1 MENMGPQDVPQ
12 DKLELRAVIGLTRR
26 LPLADID
33 ALTVGAIR
41 THRSLVEKAD
51 QLFQALPDDYK
62 SGAVAG
68 GAQHLAYIEACIEMH
83 AQMSVVNTL
92 VDIIGYIP
100 KVPES

>member
-1 MENMGPQDVPQ
+1 MDSVVTTSEE
-12 DKLELRAVIGLTRR
+12 KFELRPVIGLTRG

-33 ALTVGAIR
+33 ALTMSAIR

-68 GAQHLAYIEACIEMH
+68 GAQHLAYIEACVEMH

-100 KVPES
+100 KVSVD

>member
-1 MENMGPQDVPQ
+1 MESGITTSEE
-12 DKLELRAVIGLTRR
+12 KFELRPVIGLTRG
-26 LPLADID
+26 LPLADLEV
-33 ALTVGAIR
+33 LTVGAIR

-51 QLFQALPDDYK
+51 QLFQGLPDDYK

-68 GAQHLAYIEACIEMH
+68 GAQHLAYIQACIEMH

-100 KVPES
+100 KVPVD

>member
-1 MENMGPQDVPQ
+1 MESGVTTSEEEF
-12 DKLELRAVIGLTRR
+12 ELRPVIGLTRG

-33 ALTVGAIR
+33 ALTAGAIR
-41 THRSLVEKAD
+41 THRGLVEKAD

-100 KVPES
+100 KVPVD